1 MQPYKRSARVGDLIK
16 KEVADII
23 MNSIKHKDLG
33 FITVTGAKL
42 SDDLRHAIV
51 YISVLN
57 TEDSERVLRK
67 LNSAAGFVKTEL
79 AGRLTMRF
87 VPKIS
92 FRIDESIGY
101 GMKMDKM
108 IDGLDKEEDKR
119 SDFDKD
125 EDLF

>member
-101 GMKMDKM
+101 GMKMDRM
-108 IDGLDKEEDKR
+108 IDDLDKDEDKR

>member
-1 MQPYKRSARVGDLIK
+1 LIK

-42 SDDLRHAIV
+42 SDDLRHATV

-101 GMKMDKM
+101 GMKMDRM
-108 IDGLDKEEDKR
+108 IDGLDKEKDER
-119 SDFDKD
+119 SDFEKD